1 VLIVLVGL
9 VIVSIP
15 VALAVRTVRRLTQR
29 LGGADAVQVG
39 ALVARNGGIDLDALA
54 ETLAREA
61 PGSIPQRLL
70 AAVTQPAERD
80 ADRTELARR
89 LALAEAV
96 AEVER
101 EVVDDIRV
109 PRVAASLATTS
120 GLLAAAIVMREG
132 LGANYEGT
140 GPEVIARFQSVIE
153 RGLTLAA
160 IAVLGGVVCAALHRS
175 AQKQRRQRLDELDAL
190 SRPLAARFG
199 VTPDEDLR

>member
-1 VLIVLVGL
+1 
-9 VIVSIP
+9 

-29 LGGADAVQVG
+29 LGSADGAQVG
-39 ALVARNGGIDLDALA
+39 AMVAKDRAIDLPALA
-54 ETLAREA
+54 AVLAREA
-61 PGSIPQRLL
+61 PGSIPERLL
-70 AAVTQPAERD
+70 SAVTDPGERD

-101 EVVDDIRV
+101 EVIDDIRV

-132 LGANYEGT
+132 LGSHYEGS
-140 GPEVIARFQSVIE
+140 GGEVIERFQGVIE

-175 AQKQRRQRLDELDAL
+175 AQKQRRHRLDELDAL

-199 VTPDEDLR
+199 VSPEDEMR